1 MPRRPPPDP
10 KHDALREQGVL
21 HAHPEAVSDRLFG
34 EHEFFDARDLVQVKY
49 EMLRRVET
57 EGDSVSHAATA
68 FGLSRPTF
76 YEARDALRCEG
87 VGGLLPRK
95 RGPRRA
101 HKLTRAVLEVL
112 EQRLAEDAALTSPA
126 LAEEVHERFGIRVHP
141 RSIERALK
149 RREKKHP

>member
-10 KHDALREQGVL
+10 KRDALHEQGVL
-21 HAHPEAVSDRLFG
+21 NGHPEAVSDRLFG

-76 YEARDALRCEG
+76 YEARDALRREG
-87 VGGLLPRK
+87 VVGLLPRK

-101 HKLTRAVLEVL
+101 HKLTEAVLEVL
-112 EQRLAEDAALTSPA
+112 EQRLAEDTALPSPA
-126 LAEEVHERFGIRVHP
+126 LAEEVHKRFGIRVHP

-149 RREKKHP
+149 RREKKHL